1 MCKGSKMKVLILAAV
16 DAQLAVDMWEVHAM
30 SAVPA
35 QSHLL
40 LRDRRRSC
48 GPECTQL
55 LITCGL

>member
-1 MCKGSKMKVLILAAV
+1 MKVLILAAV

-35 QSHLL
+35 QGHLL